1 MLNKETGEIVDLRYN
16 PDILIKEPWPRFRE
30 ELMARMSDN
39 ENMDELKNGK
49 FYNYNDIDLDTI
61 KPIFVSRM
69 PERKVTG
76 RAHKDTMRSKKFI
89 EKGKNF
95 TVVKKA
101 LTNIS
106 KQEIISIIEN
116 EDFRDLYLSDKDMYD
131 DIFKKM
137 QENNF
142 KAEKAFAELYYKPS
156 KKNGKGALVR
166 SIKVPA
172 LGRSGVVLEKNN
184 AIAENANMVRADV
197 FEKKGK
203 FYLIPIYVSDFAK
216 GQLPNRVIKINKNE
230 DEWPE
235 INEECTFKFSLYPN
249 DLVKVKK
256 KGEKKILGYY
266 KGTDRSNGAIN
277 LIKQDGSEEFRG
289 IGVQNLE
296 VFEKYQVDILGKIS
310 KVKHE
315 KREGVK

>member
-89 EKGKNF
+89 EKGQNF
-95 TVVKKA
+95 TVVRKA
-101 LTNIS
+101 LTNLS

-142 KAEKAFAELYYKPS
+142 KAEKAFAEPYYKPS

-172 LGRSGVVLEKNN
+172 SGRSGVVLEKNN
-184 AIAENANMVRADV
+184 AIAENANMVRVDV
-197 FEKKGK
+197 FEKEGK

-216 GQLPNRVIKINKNE
+216 KQLPNRVIKINKNE
-230 DEWPE
+230 DEWSE
-235 INEECTFKFSLYPN
+235 INEEYTFKFSLYPN
-249 DLVKVKK
+249 DLVKIKK
-256 KGEKKILGYY
+256 KGEQTILAYY
-266 KGTDRSNGAIN
+266 KSTHRGTAAIN
-277 LIKQDGSEEFRG
+277 LINQDGSMEIQG

>member
-1 MLNKETGEIVDLRYN
+1 M
-16 PDILIKEPWPRFRE
+16 KEPWPRFRE

-39 ENMDELKNGK
+39 ENMDDLKNGE
-49 FYNYNDIDLDTI
+49 FYNYNDIDLEMI

-69 PERKVTG
+69 TERKVTG
-76 RAHKDTMRSKKFI
+76 RAHKDTIRSKKFI
-89 EKGKNF
+89 EKGENF

-106 KQEIISIIEN
+106 KQEITSIIEK
-116 EDFRDLYLSDKDMYD
+116 ETFKELYFSDKDMYD
-131 DIFKKM
+131 DIFERM

-142 KAEKAFAELYYKPS
+142 KAEKAFADPYYKPS

-166 SIKVPA
+166 SIKVPS
-172 LGRSGVVLEKNN
+172 LGRSGVLLEKNN
-184 AIAENANMVRADV
+184 AIAENANMVRVDV

-216 GQLPNRVIKINKNE
+216 GQLPNRVIKQGKNE
-230 DEWPE
+230 EEWPE
-235 INEECTFKFSLYPN
+235 INEEYSFKFSLYPN

-256 KGEKKILGYY
+256 KNEPEILGYY
-266 KGTDRSNGAIN
+266 KGADRSTGTIT
-277 LIKQDGSEEFRG
+277 LLKQDGSEDFRG

-296 VFEKYQVDILGKIS
+296 IFEKYQVDMLGKIS